1 MSNTI
6 TPAVRQL
13 CVRYRTQGDST
24 RRNSHE
30 MHTLTSLSQRIL
42 LSPVETLEQVAAGNL
57 LSLDSR
63 NGKHLFSSRSLD
75 ALRGRVVDYISTEI
89 VEQMTERG
97 ATEDRILFALSR
109 AFQKQFEMSRGRAE
123 NVVEFARTPT
133 DDDDDGHTLRNAALL
148 AGGAAATYGA
158 LKYIKGRTSTGG
170 NALPGS
176 SPQPGLPGPS
186 GPKPFDP
193 NSSAVNANDGI
204 ERHPGPRSISAPITT
219 QSPRTLGGK
228 VIDPLSEAVQSGRRA
243 IAKKGSAIWQSLR
256 NVRI

>member
-1 MSNTI
+1 MNTLPPSI
-6 TPAVRQL
+6 RAL
-13 CVRYRTQGDST
+13 AARYKSQRASIASGAT
-24 RRNSHE
+24 HE
-30 MHTLTSLSQRIL
+30 GHTLTSLSQRLL
-42 LSPVETLEQVAAGNL
+42 LSPKETLDQVSNGNL
-57 LSLDSR
+57 IALSSA
-63 NGKHLFSSRSLD
+63 NGKHVFSSRSLD
-75 ALRGRVVDYISTEI
+75 AMRGRVVQFITTEI
-89 VEQMTERG
+89 YEEMSARGYDLERIEMAVQRG
-97 ATEDRILFALSR
+97 LARQHELSR
-109 AFQKQFEMSRGRAE
+109 RPD
-123 NVVEFARTPT
+123 NVISFARTPS
-133 DDDDDGHTLRNAALL
+133 DDDDNTLRNAALL
-148 AGGAAATYGA
+148 AGGAAAGYGVA
-158 LKYIKGRTSTGG
+158 KYLRGRNGNNG